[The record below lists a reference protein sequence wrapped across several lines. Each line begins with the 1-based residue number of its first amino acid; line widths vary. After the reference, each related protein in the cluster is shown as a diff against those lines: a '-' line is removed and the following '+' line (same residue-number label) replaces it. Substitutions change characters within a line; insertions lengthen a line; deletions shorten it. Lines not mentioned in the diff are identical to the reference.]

1 MRSGLMVSMAAKA
14 ADEGRGAGAMVMGAL
29 VVVLALTAMWRMMK
43 NKRRLLRM
51 MRSVAPE
58 MHPKGYGKSPLY
70 ERSDSAGQWREV
82 SQAVAS
88 GRWPVVRQAVVRK
101 AIPLDIPIGWAQGK
115 ERRRPRRLSG
125 GHPALARP

>member
-1 MRSGLMVSMAAKA
+1 
-14 ADEGRGAGAMVMGAL
+14 MG
-29 VVVLALTAMWRMMK
+29 RMMK

-58 MHPKGYGKSPLY
+58 MHTKVYGKSTLY

-82 SQAVAS
+82 SQAVAR

-101 AIPLDIPIGWAQGK
+101 AIPLDIPIGWAQARSAGVPAGCLEGILPSHDHRRA
-115 ERRRPRRLSG
+115 ERPSSYADPRPPTTAFARRPRAQFLELQ
-125 GHPALARP
+125 PAR